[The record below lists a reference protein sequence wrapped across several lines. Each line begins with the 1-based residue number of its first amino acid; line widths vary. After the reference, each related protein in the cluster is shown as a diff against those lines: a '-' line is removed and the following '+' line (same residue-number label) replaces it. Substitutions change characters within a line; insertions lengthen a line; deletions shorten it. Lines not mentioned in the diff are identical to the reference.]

1 MIRYHFGIFAFTRG
15 GKSNLLSNI
24 LRRIIYHS
32 ADTKVVIFDISCEYP
47 FLLMDVLADPEVRS
61 MVVLERRIEGAM
73 QLYNSIVK
81 PREYETDPRVL
92 EGLRRRIIIELRRV
106 SHYAKP
112 RFRVPTYSQFFD
124 ELEGLRKSNIDK
136 SHYVN
141 AIDEIR
147 EAILDY
153 IDDKGYVESQEVDEE
168 FIHFIDY
175 TASSIVER
183 FKVHEASGLY
193 DH

>member
-1 MIRYHFGIFAFTRG
+1 
-15 GKSNLLSNI
+15 
-24 LRRIIYHS
+24 
-32 ADTKVVIFDISCEYP
+32 
-47 FLLMDVLADPEVRS
+47 MDVLADPEVRS

-112 RFRVPTYSQFFD
+112 RFRIPTYSQFFD